1 MHEIQGSHGSDNI
14 DSNFH
19 AATAV
24 IIITNIH
31 AAIMSQ
37 LTINITNLA
46 NHIEVLTHKKY

>member
-1 MHEIQGSHGSDNI
+1 MHEIRQAHGSDNT

-24 IIITNIH
+24 IIINIH

-37 LTINITNLA
+37 LTINITNFS
-46 NHIEVLTHKKY
+46 NHTELLTHKKY